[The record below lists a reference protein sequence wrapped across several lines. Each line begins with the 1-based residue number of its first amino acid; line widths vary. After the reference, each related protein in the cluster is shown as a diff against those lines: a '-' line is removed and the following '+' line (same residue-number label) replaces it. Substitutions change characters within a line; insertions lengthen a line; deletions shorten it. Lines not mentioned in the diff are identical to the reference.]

1 MASIPLKE
9 AVMKTRVRLARIALP
24 VLLVAGLGV
33 SAPLAA
39 QSSDL
44 TVRLDRS
51 TNAADPDDVPD
62 ITLSDV
68 AGGFKVTTGPAV
80 VAWDPSNTATGNY
93 TLKGTFT
100 MEEPSGHANYY
111 GLVFGGRELQA
122 ASQNYLYFLIAQNG
136 TYIFKHRANDDTV
149 HDIVGRTPNGAI
161 ATPDGN
167 GHSVNELEV
176 RVGADNVE
184 LVVNGTVVHTE
195 ARSGMAGRTDGIW
208 GVRVNHRM
216 PSIVVT
222 GLGSM

>member
-1 MASIPLKE
+1 
-9 AVMKTRVRLARIALP
+9 MKTRVRLARIALP
-24 VLLVAGLGV
+24 MLLVAGLGV
-33 SAPLAA
+33 TAPLAA
-39 QSSDL
+39 QSGDL

-62 ITLSDV
+62 ITLSD
-68 AGGFKVTTGPAV
+68 ADGGFKVTTGPAM
-80 VAWDPSNTATGNY
+80 VAWNPANTSTGNY

-111 GLVFGGRELQA
+111 GLVFGGRELEA
-122 ASQNYLYFLIAQNG
+122 ASQNYLYFLVAQNG

-149 HDIVGRTPNGAI
+149 HDIVGRTPSDAI

-176 RVGADNVE
+176 RVGEDDVQ
-184 LVVNGTVVHTE
+184 LVVNGTVIHT
-195 ARSGMAGRTDGIW
+195 AAKSGMAARTDGIW